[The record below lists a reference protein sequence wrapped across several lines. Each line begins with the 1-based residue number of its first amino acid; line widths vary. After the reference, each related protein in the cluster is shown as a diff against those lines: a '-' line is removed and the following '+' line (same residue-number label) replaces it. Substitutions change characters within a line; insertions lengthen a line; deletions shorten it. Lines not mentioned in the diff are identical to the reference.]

1 MPYSIVAAPETGRT
15 SWTAVLDAV
24 RMEPGADVAAV
35 TTVQIRERA
44 GMVPVTV
51 CLATDMTAT

>member
-1 MPYSIVAAPETGRT
+1 MAAPETGRT
-15 SWTAVLDAV
+15 SWTSVLDAV

-44 GMVPVTV
+44 GMAPSRV